1 MHGSKA
7 ISLFEEMKRAR
18 VRPHEITFLG
28 LLYASSHTGLVEE
41 GCEYFYSM
49 SDKYGIIPGIKH
61 YGCMVDLLGRAGRL
75 DEAYKFIDV
84 LPIKPTPILWRTLLS
99 SCSSHG
105 NVELAKRVIG
115 RIFELD
121 DSHGGDYVIL
131 SNLCARAGRCEL
143 FEEIDERQGGGEG
156 TWV

>member
-1 MHGSKA
+1 M
-7 ISLFEEMKRAR
+7 
-18 VRPHEITFLG
+18 
-28 LLYASSHTGLVEE
+28 
-41 GCEYFYSM
+41 
-49 SDKYGIIPGIKH
+49 
-61 YGCMVDLLGRAGRL
+61 
-75 DEAYKFIDV
+75 
-84 LPIKPTPILWRTLLS
+84 
-99 SCSSHG
+99 
-105 NVELAKRVIG
+105 AKRVIG